1 MVRCRAVHATQHAS
15 GSLCIVFS
23 SSVDVRNIISDDDAL
38 QEGILPSL
46 RQYNIEQFT
55 TVGVPGTEHQV
66 RAYCGVRLWLETDEE

>member
-1 MVRCRAVHATQHAS
+1 MVRCRAVHPTQHARGPS
-15 GSLCIVFS
+15 YIVFS
-23 SSVDVRNIISDDDAL
+23 SPVDVRNIISDDDAL

-66 RAYCGVRLWLETDEE
+66 RMSCIVYLRLGTDEE